1 MCARCRKDPAIDR
14 SRWPSGDTRSRR
26 CVARPWPRHSSN
38 CASSASATVR
48 ALISNSPTRR
58 RHRSPLS
65 ANGASRQA
73 AIPLVAH
80 HTDRR
85 RVPPH
90 LFRPKQP
97 AGEPRTAAEPNWV
110 CEYLPF
116 VPNEMALR
124 MLLNAENP
132 KEGSLLARAPRRP
145 RSGVLLI
152 ARATDDGT
160 TAATNRKTKIPPARE
175 FLAHTDFLH
184 ELSIRYPLPLGHPV
198 GGMSIP
204 SPRGPSA
211 LTAVSQHDGSAL

>member
-1 MCARCRKDPAIDR
+1 MQRQRATCRPESERFSATRGMFALMHQRLDRSRAGGATAHRQQSKNPKAGRQHGASWRNTAPRVVGQTRRVCARCREDPAIDR
-14 SRWPSGDTRSRR
+14 SRRPSGDTRSRR
-26 CVARPWPRHSSN
+26 CVPRPWPRHSSN
-38 CASSASATVR
+38 CASLASATVR

-132 KEGSLLARAPRRP
+132 KEGSLLARAPP
-145 RSGVLLI
+145 
-152 ARATDDGT
+152 ATPG
-160 TAATNRKTKIPPARE
+160 
-175 FLAHTDFLH
+175 
-184 ELSIRYPLPLGHPV
+184 
-198 GGMSIP
+198 
-204 SPRGPSA
+204 RGCS
-211 LTAVSQHDGSAL
+211 